1 MNATLIE
8 EDGPTPRRLGLRIAV
23 GGATLLLLALYS
35 SAVAVKERHVALIT
49 RFGELV
55 RTIEEP
61 GLSWKLPWPIESE
74 VLVDQRL
81 TVLASVPTETLTAD
95 RRNIVIDTFAAWRV
109 ADAELFFRA
118 LGSAARAE
126 QVLGE
131 IVASKLRAAVGEVPL
146 AKLVS
151 DERGELG
158 AHEVEAAILAE
169 VQKDTLAT
177 YGIAVERIGFKR
189 LSFPEA
195 NIAAVFEQM
204 RAERKKEADQARADG
219 QAGAERIRAET
230 DREVRA
236 LIADAEREAQEI
248 RGRAETDIATL
259 LAEVERLD
267 PELFSTMIK
276 LNALEQMI
284 SERSSL
290 YFSTRHAPFDLF
302 EQFERSTEADAPT
315 SGGD

>member
-1 MNATLIE
+1 MNATAIE

-81 TVLASVPTETLTAD
+81 TVLASVPMEALTTD

-109 ADAELFFRA
+109 ANVEQFYRA

-126 QVLGE
+126 QVLSD
-131 IVASKLRAAVGEVPL
+131 IVKSKLRDAVGKVQL
-146 AKLVS
+146 AKLIS
-151 DERGELG
+151 EERGQLG
-158 AHEVEAAILAE
+158 ASEVEATILAE
-169 VQKDTLAT
+169 VQADTLT
-177 YGIAVERIGFKR
+177 KYGIAVERIGFKR

-219 QAGAERIRAET
+219 QAEAERIRAET

-236 LIADAEREAQEI
+236 LIAGAESEAQMI
-248 RGRAETDIATL
+248 RGRAETQIAQL
-259 LAEVERLD
+259 LAEVEQLD

-302 EQFERSTEADAPT
+302 EQFERSTEADAPANE
-315 SGGD
+315 GD